1 MEQNDLERVREP
13 EQTEKV
19 AHRII
24 ECQFDPHGHREV
36 VTIEGGK
43 MQTHLSLESVV
54 RTVPSLSEKSE
65 LPQLAK
71 AANFLFKGNEFSL
84 IEDPDKYK
92 KNYTKDIES
101 EQELFELPLN
111 ALSRRGIFDVSE
123 IQPPRMEEDS
133 FIFYVSKTI
142 PYRVTISV
150 PFDEQSQVKYE
161 LLNYQ

>member
-1 MEQNDLERVREP
+1 MEQNDLELVREH
-13 EQTEKV
+13 EDIEEV
-19 AHRII
+19 AHRTIQY
-24 ECQFDPHGHREV
+24 QFDTFGHPEV
-36 VTIEGGK
+36 VTMEGGK
-43 MQTHLSLESVV
+43 IQTHPTLESVI
-54 RTVPSLSEKSE
+54 RTVPSLSEESE

-71 AANFLFKGNEFSL
+71 AANFLFKGNEYSL

-111 ALSRRGIFDVSE
+111 ALSRKGIFDVSE
-123 IQPPRMEEDS
+123 IQSPRIEEDS
-133 FIFYVSKTI
+133 FIFYVSKRI